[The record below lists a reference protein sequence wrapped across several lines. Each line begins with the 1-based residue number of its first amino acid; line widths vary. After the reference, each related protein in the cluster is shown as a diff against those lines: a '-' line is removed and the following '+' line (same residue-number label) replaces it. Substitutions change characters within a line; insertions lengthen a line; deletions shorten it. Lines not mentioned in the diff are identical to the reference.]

1 MARHYFKLID
11 AAIQFFR
18 NSHEMQCI
26 WMPESIFLGNMKVC
40 SKLFSTWHVSI
51 KVARYKTSCSL
62 INLHGACRDIE
73 CQELLSKWL
82 KSCLWKV
89 FFKRIEIILDNLIK
103 LVFSV
108 RNSHVHCKLLRSQN
122 YSPVNDS
129 HKVILSMFLLVM
141 KAWVLSEGKHE
152 RQKQFNAKIEANP
165 LRTHMM
171 WCVRKMK

>member
-1 MARHYFKLID
+1 
-11 AAIQFFR
+11 
-18 NSHEMQCI
+18 
-26 WMPESIFLGNMKVC
+26 MPESIFLGNMKVC

-62 INLHGACRDIE
+62 INLHGACRNIE

-82 KSCLWKV
+82 KSFSNGC
-89 FFKRIEIILDNLIK
+89 RRIILDNLIK